1 MTAALVALL
10 HHLAAF
16 TLVAA
21 LVAEHLLFDR
31 RIDSPAAR
39 RLQAV
44 DAVYGLSAGVLL
56 VAGLLRVFY
65 FEKGAQYNFGNPFFL
80 VKLAL
85 FVAVALLSIY
95 PTASF
100 ISWRKKLEVTPAQ
113 ATWIPRLLRAQLL
126 LIPVIVFCA
135 ILMAKGFR

>member
-16 TLVAA
+16 SLVAS

-31 RIDSPAAR
+31 RADAGAMR
-39 RLQAV
+39 RLQRI

-65 FEKGAQYNFGNPFFL
+65 FEKGGAYYFGNPYFL
-80 VKLAL
+80 VKLAA
-85 FVAVALLSIY
+85 FVAVALLSVY
-95 PTASF
+95 PTVAF
-100 ISWRKKLEVTPAQ
+100 MSWRKNPEVTAAQ
-113 ATWIPRLLRAQLL
+113 ARWIPRLLRLQLV

>member
-16 TLVAA
+16 TLVAS

-31 RIDSPAAR
+31 RADAR
-39 RLQAV
+39 ALRTLQRV

-65 FEKGAQYNFGNPFFL
+65 FEKGGAYYFGNPYFL
-80 VKLAL
+80 VKLAA

-95 PTASF
+95 PTVAF
-100 ISWRKKLEVTPAQ
+100 MSWRKKPEVTATQ
-113 ATWIPRLLRAQLL
+113 ARWIPRLLRLQLL

-135 ILMAKGFR
+135 ILMAKGFQ

>member
-1 MTAALVALL
+1 MSAALVALL

-21 LVAEHLLFDR
+21 LVAEHLLFVR
-31 RIDSPAAR
+31 RLEPEAAR
-39 RLQAV
+39 RLQVV

-65 FEKGAQYNFGNPFFL
+65 FEKGAQYYFGNTWFL
-80 VKLAL
+80 VKFGL
-85 FVAVALLSIY
+85 FVLVALLSIY
-95 PTASF
+95 PTVAF
-100 ISWRKKLEVTPAQ
+100 ASWRKRPGVTEAQ
-113 ATWIPRLLRAQLL
+113 ARWVPRLLRAQLL
-126 LIPVIVFCA
+126 LIPVILFCA

>member
-21 LVAEHLLFDR
+21 LVAEHLLFER
-31 RIDSPAAR
+31 RADAGALR
-39 RLQAV
+39 TLQRI

-65 FEKGAQYNFGNPFFL
+65 FEKGGAYYFGNPYFL
-80 VKLAL
+80 AKLAA

-95 PTASF
+95 PTVAF
-100 ISWRKKLEVTPAQ
+100 ASWRKNPQVTPAQ
-113 ATWIPRLLRAQLL
+113 ARWIPRLLRLQLL

>member
-1 MTAALVALL
+1 MTAAFAALV

-21 LVAEHLLFDR
+21 LVAEHLLFNHRADASALR
-31 RIDSPAAR
+31 TLQRI
-39 RLQAV
+39 

-65 FEKGAQYNFGNPFFL
+65 FEKGGAYYFGNPYFL
-80 VKLAL
+80 VKLAA

-95 PTASF
+95 PTLAF
-100 ISWRKKLEVTPAQ
+100 MSWRKNPEVTATQ
-113 ATWIPRLLRAQLL
+113 ARWIPRLLRLQLL